1 MIPTHNNSGGV
12 GASVAWAKKGKGTV
26 SARYR
31 LNRVIL
37 IKGDR
42 RKTEVDV
49 VVTAK
54 SQF

>member
-1 MIPTHNNSGGV
+1 MLIPTHNNAGGV
-12 GASVAWAKKGKGTV
+12 GADVNEAKKVKGTV

-42 RKTEVDV
+42 
-49 VVTAK
+49 
-54 SQF
+54 